1 MSVVDRTEKKDLTK
15 MSSNKNSLGNL
26 DLRSRFKKYDSY
38 QPRNGMTLRRAKI
51 LLTNNTEPVKY
62 NQKST
67 VIRAVGQPTKQTK
80 PLGPKSS
87 YFPYANLK
95 TKKPQT
101 HKSFKSYSNS
111 NHIASVQ
118 KIATTKIAMVAVATA
133 QIYENEQHPDN
144 ETTLYGTAKHRVT
157 LAQRVLYGFAALI
170 LVFSAFVSVQSFI
183 TNQQAKKQIATLG
196 ENSSRDE
203 QGVAEGTGSDPVE
216 DKISESAIYAF
227 QPPDPRDP
235 RFIRIPELGVLA
247 RVKNLGITPD
257 GAVDAPKN
265 INDAGW
271 YNGSARPG
279 SSVGSS
285 LLLGHVSGWTAPGI
299 FKQINRLIPGS
310 QFEVEKG
317 NGEIIKYRVT
327 KSEKIPLDQVDMAK
341 ILGTEVAGEHDIKLM
356 TCSGRYNSQR
366 ETYEDRFVVYATQI
380 K

>member
-1 MSVVDRTEKKDLTK
+1 MSI
-15 MSSNKNSLGNL
+15 NKNSSNSL
-26 DLRSRFKKYDSY
+26 DSRTRVKKYDSY
-38 QPRNGMTLRRAKI
+38 QPRNGTSLRHAQI
-51 LLTNNTEPVKY
+51 LPTTNTEPVKY
-62 NQKST
+62 NQQST
-67 VIRAVGQPTKQTK
+67 ITHAVGQSTKQSK
-80 PLGPKSS
+80 SLGIKSS
-87 YFPYANLK
+87 YSPHANLK

-101 HKSFKSYSNS
+101 HKSYKTNNNS
-111 NHIASVQ
+111 THNASAQ
-118 KIATTKIAMVAVATA
+118 KARTTKMAMVAVATA
-133 QIYENEQHPDN
+133 QIYENEQYPDN
-144 ETTLYGTAKHRVT
+144 ETTLYGRAKRRVT

-183 TNQQAKKQIATLG
+183 TNQQAKKQIAALG

-203 QGVAEGTGSDPVE
+203 QGVAEGTGSDPSE
-216 DKISESAIYAF
+216 EKISESAIYAF

-299 FKQINRLIPGS
+299 FKQINRLVPGS